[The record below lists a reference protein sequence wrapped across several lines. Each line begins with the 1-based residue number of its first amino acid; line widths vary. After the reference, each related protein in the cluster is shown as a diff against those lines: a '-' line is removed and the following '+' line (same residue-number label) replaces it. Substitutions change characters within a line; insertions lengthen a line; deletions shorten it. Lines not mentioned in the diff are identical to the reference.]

1 MIYRDYFWWLYQV
14 LLLKSYLQAKG
25 LKDVYTGG
33 LGSFS
38 LTIMVVF
45 YLEVSICYPLEV
57 NWVLS
62 FHPNEYH
69 VRNLFLAVGGLTY
82 SRFLL
87 SPDMSGAMPNI
98 KCRSKK
104 IYLQSSYPLFFW
116 SGVGTFS
123 YNTFHVW

>member
-1 MIYRDYFWWLYQV
+1 M

-69 VRNLFLAVGGLTY
+69 GRNLFLVVGLPY

-87 SPDMSGAMPNI
+87 SPDKSGAMSNV
-98 KCRSKK
+98 KC
-104 IYLQSSYPLFFW
+104 
-116 SGVGTFS
+116 
-123 YNTFHVW
+123 